1 MGSFPPAFGEVD
13 IELNDRGTQF
23 DCTMVAGLVGARVSS
38 TLSPNGAYDTVSPA
52 AGWWI
57 FTKKEA
63 VQDFDW
69 ARE

>member
-1 MGSFPPAFGEVD
+1 MGKIPPAFGEVD
-13 IELNDRGTQF
+13 VELDDHGKRF
-23 DCTMVAGLVGARVSS
+23 DCAMVAGLVGARVLS

-63 VQDFDW
+63 VQDTDW
-69 ARE
+69 A